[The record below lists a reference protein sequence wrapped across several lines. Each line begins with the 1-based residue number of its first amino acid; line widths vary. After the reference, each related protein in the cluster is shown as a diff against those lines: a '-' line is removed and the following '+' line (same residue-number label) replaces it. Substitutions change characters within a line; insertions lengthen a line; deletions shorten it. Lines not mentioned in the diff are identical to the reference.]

1 MKILSVKRVN
11 RTRARAKGGFTLT
24 EMLVTMLI
32 LVLASS
38 LLATGIPV
46 AIDTYQKTVKS
57 ANAQAALSTTAT
69 ALRRELSLASYVTVE
84 DNKICYVSREEG
96 CTLSIQ
102 NTTDPDTCRG
112 LQKQYY
118 KGVLDDA
125 KSIRDLETDGNPV
138 ELISNATVTDEL
150 LVKYGTDK
158 PEDVWAAKTGNS
170 IKITN
175 LHVEDKAGNELAR
188 VDDFEILA
196 RFED

>member
-1 MKILSVKRVN
+1 MKTLFVKRGLV
-11 RTRARAKGGFTLT
+11 RHARGKGGFTLT

-84 DNKICYVSREEG
+84 DNKIGYVSREEG
-96 CTLSIQ
+96 CALSIQ
-102 NTTDPDTCRG
+102 NTTNTETCRG

-118 KGVLDDA
+118 KGVLD
-125 KSIRDLETDGNPV
+125 KTKTIGELEKDGNPV

-150 LVKYGTDK
+150 LVKY
-158 PEDVWAAKTGNS
+158 ESAAKTDNS
-170 IKITN
+170 VKLTS
-175 LHVEDKAGNELAR
+175 LYVVDRAGNKLAG
-188 VDDFEILA
+188 VDDFEILT
-196 RFED
+196 RFEED